1 MSAKNPNRYGKNS
14 WPVSTTV
21 PKEIFDTMEALAA
34 EGGIRVTAW
43 ARAALI
49 QEARNATVY
58 GLRPIEKQAIHA
70 PVIYA
75 PTQDTTPIAAEE
87 PTNICEL
94 PDSGSS
100 PAKTPIRYQPK
111 KRKSSH

>member
-21 PKEIFDTMEALAA
+21 PKEVFDTMEALAA

-49 QEARNATVY
+49 QEARKATVY
-58 GLRPIEKQAIHA
+58 GMRPIEKQANHA
-70 PVIYA
+70 PVISA
-75 PTQDTTPIAAEE
+75 PTPDTTPIPANG
-87 PTNICEL
+87 PDNICEL
-94 PDSGSS
+94 PVPGSS
-100 PAKTPIRYQPK
+100 PAKTPNRRQPK
-111 KRKSSH
+111 TK